1 MHMVDYYSVISRAVA
16 ALKINAFEDRRT
28 IYNRARA
35 LQAYHLGKR
44 PFNKKDF
51 DRERSM
57 LEDAI
62 SRVETEAT
70 RKRIT
75 TEASPGAPVHPSDI
89 GPTPMMPL
97 PSARAWLKRVVLYH
111 LWRQVLLLRRRRR
124 AERSASPIK
133 HPLIGD
139 FDTVVTNA
147 GVNVTFK
154 PTNSTYIFHR
164 RADTTHLGPVSY
176 VGVEHAGRDTE
187 DYPRD
192 EVQNMAQQIASEHV
206 PAQFWSDDHERL
218 AYEPYKTN
226 AEVRSG

>member
-1 MHMVDYYSVISRAVA
+1 MADYYSVISRSVA
-16 ALKINAFEDRRT
+16 TLKINTFDDRRA

-35 LQAYHLGKR
+35 AQSYQLGKR
-44 PFNKKDF
+44 RFDKADF
-51 DRERSM
+51 DRERLM

-70 RKRIT
+70 SKRIT
-75 TEASPGAPVHPSDI
+75 TKASPGAPVHPSDI
-89 GPTPMMPL
+89 GPTSMMPL
-97 PSARAWLKRVVLYH
+97 PSVRAWLKRVLYQ
-111 LWRQVLLLRRRRR
+111 LWRQVFRRRRRR
-124 AERSASPIK
+124 AEPSASPIK
-133 HPLIGD
+133 HPLMGD
-139 FDTVVTNA
+139 FDTVVTKA

-164 RADTTHLGPVSY
+164 RVDTTHLGPVSC

-206 PAQFWSDDHERL
+206 PDIL
-218 AYEPYKTN
+218 
-226 AEVRSG
+226 VSGR

>member
-16 ALKINAFEDRRT
+16 ALKINAFEDRRA

-35 LQAYHLGKR
+35 AQSYQLGKR

-70 RKRIT
+70 SKRIT

-97 PSARAWLKRVVLYH
+97 PSVRAWLKRVLYH
-111 LWRQVLLLRRRRR
+111 LWRQGLLRRRRR
-124 AERSASPIK
+124 VEPPSASPIK
-133 HPLIGD
+133 HPLISD
-139 FDTVVTNA
+139 FDTVVTEA

-154 PTNSTYIFHR
+154 PTNSTYIFHSV
-164 RADTTHLGPVSY
+164 DTTHLGPISC

-206 PAQFWSDDHERL
+206 PAQFGQWPVD
-218 AYEPYKTN
+218 
-226 AEVRSG
+226 

>member
-1 MHMVDYYSVISRAVA
+1 MADYYSVISRAVA
-16 ALKINAFEDRRT
+16 ALKINAFEDRRA

-35 LQAYHLGKR
+35 AQSYQLGKR

-70 RKRIT
+70 SKQIT

-97 PSARAWLKRVVLYH
+97 PSVRAWLKRVLYH
-111 LWRQVLLLRRRRR
+111 PWRQVLLRRRRR
-124 AERSASPIK
+124 VEPSAIK
-133 HPLIGD
+133 HPLISD
-139 FDTVVTNA
+139 FDTVVTEA
-147 GVNVTFK
+147 GVNVIFK

-164 RADTTHLGPVSY
+164 CVDTNVTARLGPVSF

-206 PAQFWSDDHERL
+206 PAHFGQW
-218 AYEPYKTN
+218 P
-226 AEVRSG
+226 VG